1 MAVPAA
7 VAAELAEGAG
17 AAGPLFAAAVLL
29 AVAGIL
35 KLFRPAAAVAALR
48 SAGLSAPAL
57 VGRVL
62 GAVELAIAVAAVG
75 WGGRLPAA
83 AVAVAYAGFAGFAAL
98 VLQRQGAA
106 SSCGCFGAVD
116 SPLTSLHVVINVA
129 IAAVVLLAVADP
141 VPGFGDVLAG
151 QPLAGVPFAALTLLG
166 AWLVEISLT
175 ALPAVQRA
183 AAAGAVRS

>member
-7 VAAELAEGAG
+7 AVVATELADGVA
-17 AAGPLFAAAVLL
+17 AAGPLFAASVLL
-29 AVAGIL
+29 LIAGVL
-35 KLFRPAAAVAALR
+35 KFVRPAAAVAALR
-48 SAGLSAPAL
+48 SAGLPAPAL
-57 VGRVL
+57 FGRAL
-62 GAVELAIAVAAVG
+62 GAGEVAIAVVAVG

-83 AVAVAYAGFAGFAAL
+83 AVAAAYAGFAAFAAL
-98 VLQRQGAA
+98 VLRRQGAM
-106 SSCGCFGAVD
+106 SSCGCFGVAD

-129 IAAVVLLAVADP
+129 IASVAVWAVIAP
-141 VPGFGDVLAG
+141 VPGIGEVLAG

-183 AAAGAVRS
+183 AAQ